1 MPSQRRLRI
10 YVILVLIV
18 VVYILYTTSDAR
30 QPRSQD
36 FYAKTVTAM
45 NAKQRAQA
53 DADNAEINQKLKKA
67 ENAAKNAAERKF
79 ARPPEGVAGVA
90 GDRILGADE
99 KTVAGRKKMK
109 TTAAGEA
116 EAPLVLT
123 EEEAAAKKK
132 ADTEKEAEREV
143 DNELNGILKRSPI
156 IIFSKTYCPY
166 SKKAKRILL
175 EKLKIVP
182 PPFVV
187 ELDEHPLGI
196 GLQFALQKSTGRQT
210 VPNVL
215 INGKSI
221 GGGDDIEDLD
231 KGGLLVEKIRS
242 MAGKRVMEVGRRPV
256 S

>member
-10 YVILVLIV
+10 YVVLVLIV

-30 QPRSQD
+30 QTRSQD

-67 ENAAKNAAERKF
+67 ENAAKNAAEGKL
-79 ARPPEGVAGVA
+79 ARPEGVAGVA

-109 TTAAGEA
+109 TTAGEP

-123 EEEAAAKKK
+123 EEETAAKKK

-231 KGGLLVEKIRS
+231 EGGLLVEKIRS